1 MSSPP
6 DEQDAAA
13 AQAIADVFR
22 HDRVALLATLI
33 RLTRDFQLAEDALQ
47 DAFSDAMRAWSRDG
61 VPTNPP
67 AWISTAAR
75 RRAIDRLRRGKAQTD
90 RAREL
95 AELAR
100 LDTQEHPAVTD
111 AGAVRDDRLRLIF
124 TCCHPALDPAARV
137 ALTLRTLGGL
147 STGEIA
153 RAFLVAD
160 PTMGKRLVRAK
171 RKIAE
176 ANIPYRV
183 PDDADL
189 PRRLQAVLR
198 VIYLIFNEGYRATSG
213 DDLVRADLC
222 DEAIRLGR
230 LLAELMP
237 DEAEVWGLLA
247 LMLLL
252 DARRGSRV
260 DEDGHF
266 QELAQ
271 QDPNRWDKAQLAE
284 GRAALA
290 KASRMSDPA
299 EYQIQAAI
307 AALHASEDPAAVQ
320 WPQIAELYGALA
332 RLAPTPVVTL
342 NQAVAVSYAQGPE
355 IALELLQPLLA
366 DPNVRQYQPLH
377 AAHADL
383 LRRCHQYA
391 AAADAYRTAIALS
404 TNPVEQAELR
414 RRREAL
420 LRHP

>member
-22 HDRVALLATLI
+22 HDRAALLATLI

-75 RRAIDRLRRGKAQTD
+75 RRAIDRLRRGKAQTS
-90 RAREL
+90 RVREL
-95 AELAR
+95 AEVVR
-100 LDTQEHPAVTD
+100 LEAQEHPAVTD
-111 AGAVRDDRLRLIF
+111 AGAVPDDRLRLIF

-198 VIYLIFNEGYRATSG
+198 VL
-213 DDLVRADLC
+213 
-222 DEAIRLGR
+222 
-230 LLAELMP
+230 
-237 DEAEVWGLLA
+237 
-247 LMLLL
+247 
-252 DARRGSRV
+252 
-260 DEDGHF
+260 
-266 QELAQ
+266 
-271 QDPNRWDKAQLAE
+271 
-284 GRAALA
+284 
-290 KASRMSDPA
+290 
-299 EYQIQAAI
+299 
-307 AALHASEDPAAVQ
+307 
-320 WPQIAELYGALA
+320 
-332 RLAPTPVVTL
+332 
-342 NQAVAVSYAQGPE
+342 
-355 IALELLQPLLA
+355 
-366 DPNVRQYQPLH
+366 
-377 AAHADL
+377 
-383 LRRCHQYA
+383 
-391 AAADAYRTAIALS
+391 
-404 TNPVEQAELR
+404 
-414 RRREAL
+414 
-420 LRHP
+420 